1 MLAMALFLYGTI
13 LVAYGFN
20 RGAALAV
27 GALLVGMVVL
37 GGLGW
42 RDLQSA
48 WNDPVVSAPPA
59 TAVRFMP
66 EAAWMAVAA
75 VAAAYFAL
83 GDYSLTS
90 AYMTRWLAAVAVVI
104 AVAGRRYRWAA
115 VAAAVLIAGYGAWIA
130 VLTARPA
137 YAIAALIV
145 IALSALQLAR
155 RLAFDPVQLI
165 AVQLAVALLMRW
177 AYYLGSGAGLDPN
190 IYAPGTTA
198 TPFRAELPLLAMA
211 LAAIGLGFSRPLV
224 PALRRVGME
233 VPRWWHVALALAIS
247 DTYHTVAGLV
257 DYLTYRL
264 MPDAYYAIGAIL
276 YKTDYQLP
284 LWANLSYAV
293 LAGVCEETL
302 FRGVIQPRVGILVTA
317 VLFAAIHIQ
326 YGLTPIL
333 GLVFA
338 SGLVFGLI
346 RKHLNLTTAVIA
358 HAATDT
364 GGFVWAHAWQA
375 KALWAAVFLLVLAV
389 DVGRRWTRP
398 AAAVKLPPH
407 SP

>member
-1 MLAMALFLYGTI
+1 
-13 LVAYGFN
+13 
-20 RGAALAV
+20 
-27 GALLVGMVVL
+27 
-37 GGLGW
+37 
-42 RDLQSA
+42 
-48 WNDPVVSAPPA
+48 
-59 TAVRFMP
+59 
-66 EAAWMAVAA
+66 
-75 VAAAYFAL
+75 
-83 GDYSLTS
+83 
-90 AYMTRWLAAVAVVI
+90 
-104 AVAGRRYRWAA
+104 
-115 VAAAVLIAGYGAWIA
+115 
-130 VLTARPA
+130 
-137 YAIAALIV
+137 
-145 IALSALQLAR
+145 
-155 RLAFDPVQLI
+155 
-165 AVQLAVALLMRW
+165 
-177 AYYLGSGAGLDPN
+177 
-190 IYAPGTTA
+190 
-198 TPFRAELPLLAMA
+198 
-211 LAAIGLGFSRPLV
+211 
-224 PALRRVGME
+224 
-233 VPRWWHVALALAIS
+233 
-247 DTYHTVAGLV
+247 
-257 DYLTYRL
+257 

-398 AAAVKLPPH
+398 AVAVKLPPH